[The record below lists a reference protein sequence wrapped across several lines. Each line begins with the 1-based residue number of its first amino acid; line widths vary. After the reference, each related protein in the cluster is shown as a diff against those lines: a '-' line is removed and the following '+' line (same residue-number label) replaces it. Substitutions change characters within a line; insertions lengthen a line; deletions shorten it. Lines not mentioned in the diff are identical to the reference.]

1 MKLKLLLIMF
11 CTFNINLIAE
21 TQIEEVITTGSLLHN
36 PDEDSSPIDIISE
49 ENLKD
54 LNILTIGEISKYIAS
69 SSGSHFQ
76 TNSLDGTDQGMSSI
90 TLRGLDHAS
99 TLVLINNKRQTSA
112 GTTSHEGE
120 GYVDINI
127 IPQIALKQVQILKE
141 GATTAY
147 GSDAISGVVN
157 FLTHDDFEGRKLNFD
172 QQKTTNYKQ
181 TDSSLGFL
189 FGKKF
194 DESNIVIALDYLNR
208 SPLNASE
215 ISGIAELGLSTLGN
229 SFKVSA
235 DDVINSGLYQG
246 SYSEN
251 QWVADPKCEEN
262 GGVIAGPFC
271 KFLYGERFNIIN
283 TEEHAKGY
291 LSYKFNTAAY
301 QSKTTLIYTDVS
313 VKDNPQS
320 PSYPALSFLS
330 RKIQPGVGGS
340 PFNVPVTWYGRPLGS
355 AYPSPNS
362 PKDISQYHLSHVMNL
377 YIDEISD
384 LEVSF
389 SNSKHANKHKRPDTI
404 DSRFED
410 ALNGNGGLD
419 GNLTWNIFDISN
431 RNPELIKYISG
442 FEKSKRVGEL
452 SVLDAVLHTNIWN
465 MDSAFGLQFSKDKIS
480 IKYDASSTASFDD
493 NGFLKESADLL
504 FLGGGKSISASRD
517 KKAVFS
523 EFNKKFNNNLD
534 IRFASRYEK
543 IGSSSS
549 FDPKISLRYAP
560 NKSLIIRASSGTS
573 FVAPSMA
580 QLYASEI
587 LLGTIRGASF
597 SDKARVIQVGNPDLK
612 PATATNSNIGMIWI
626 LNNNSKFSLD
636 YWSINYKNRVE
647 LENGSIKAANNPN
660 SEDIIRNDEGNI
672 IGVHTSFFNEDQTK
686 VNGLD
691 VSLETSLD
699 FAKIGSLTY
708 KIQGTGFMDYLT
720 PDEATGLMQDRVGYY
735 NYDAHM
741 HSIPKYKINSFV
753 SLKKKHT
760 KINLVTRYVSGYD
773 NKTPITSSHAAMGY
787 TNKVASSFVVDIG
800 VERHLKVSS
809 YEALFGVNVINAF
822 DEQAPR
828 LYNPPD
834 FSFDPTVHDARGR
847 LVNISIQLNF

>member
-1 MKLKLLLIMF
+1 MF

-21 TQIEEVITTGSLLHN
+21 TQIEEVITTGSLLHS

-194 DESNIVIALDYLNR
+194 DESNIVIALDYLDR

-465 MDSAFGLQFSKDKIS
+465 MDSAFGLQLSKDKIS
-480 IKYDASSTASFDD
+480 IKYDASSTASFDE

-549 FDPKISLRYAP
+549 FDPKISLRYTP
-560 NKSLIIRASSGTS
+560 HKSLIIRASSGTS

-626 LNNNSKFSLD
+626 LNNNSKFLLD
-636 YWSINYKNRVE
+636 YWSIDYKNRVE
-647 LENGSIKAANNPN
+647 LENGSVKAANKPN
-660 SEDIIRNDEGNI
+660 SEDIIRNAEGDI
-672 IGVHTSFFNEDQTK
+672 IGVHTSFFNEHQTK
-686 VNGLD
+686 VKGLD

-708 KIQGTGFMDYLT
+708 KIQGTSFTDYLT
-720 PDEATGLMQDRVGYY
+720 PDEDTGLMQDRVGYY

-773 NKTPITSSHAAMGY
+773 NKTPISSSHAAIGY

-800 VERHLKVSS
+800 IERHLKVSS
-809 YEALFGVNVINAF
+809 YEASVGVNVINAF

>member
-21 TQIEEVITTGSLLHN
+21 TQIEEVITTGSLLHS

-194 DESNIVIALDYLNR
+194 DESNIVIALDYLDR

-465 MDSAFGLQFSKDKIS
+465 MDSAFGLQLSKDKIS
-480 IKYDASSTASFDD
+480 IKYDASSTASFDE

-549 FDPKISLRYAP
+549 FDPKISLRYTP
-560 NKSLIIRASSGTS
+560 HKSLIIRASSGTS

-626 LNNNSKFSLD
+626 LNNNSKFLLD
-636 YWSINYKNRVE
+636 YWSIDYKNRVE
-647 LENGSIKAANNPN
+647 LENGSVKAANKPN
-660 SEDIIRNDEGNI
+660 SEDIIRNAEGDI
-672 IGVHTSFFNEDQTK
+672 IGVHTSFFNEHQTK
-686 VNGLD
+686 VKGLD

-708 KIQGTGFMDYLT
+708 KIQGTSFTDYLT
-720 PDEATGLMQDRVGYY
+720 PDEDTGLMQDRVGYY

-773 NKTPITSSHAAMGY
+773 NKTPISSSHAAIGY

-800 VERHLKVSS
+800 IERHLKVSS
-809 YEALFGVNVINAF
+809 YEASVGVNVINAF